1 MNTRGAEVR
10 WLEVRA
16 ATKNRSR
23 GEERYEAFGG
33 GVRRGTKRLW
43 RWSRGT
49 KWNEKRTEV

>member
-23 GEERYEAFGG
+23 GEERYEAF
-33 GVRRGTKRLW
+33 VAV
-43 RWSRGT
+43 
-49 KWNEKRTEV
+49 E